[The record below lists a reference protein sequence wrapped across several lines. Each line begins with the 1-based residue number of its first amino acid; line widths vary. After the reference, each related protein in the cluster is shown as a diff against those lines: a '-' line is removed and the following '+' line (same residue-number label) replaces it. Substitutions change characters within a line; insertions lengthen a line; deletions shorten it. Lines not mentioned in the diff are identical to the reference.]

1 MRKALLYMHLKWV
14 LPCCLFGMQSLRQEM
29 EKLTEELNNLEVR
42 HPLQDNMTTL
52 DSVLVQ
58 LSAPHLS

>member
-1 MRKALLYMHLKWV
+1 
-14 LPCCLFGMQSLRQEM
+14 MQSLRQEM